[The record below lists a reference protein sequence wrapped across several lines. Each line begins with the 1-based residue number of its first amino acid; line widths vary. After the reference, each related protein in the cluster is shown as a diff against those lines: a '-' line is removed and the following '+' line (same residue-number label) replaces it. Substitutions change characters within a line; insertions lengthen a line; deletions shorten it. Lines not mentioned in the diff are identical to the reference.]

1 MKKTKYLNQIQ
12 TLGTVPRVATAKFYN
27 IAKQEYLENI
37 EVYKSRGFAFTPL
50 QVTKHNI
57 LIAHFD
63 QTSQIIDV
71 DAYRKKKT
79 KLAQLHSICAYG
91 CIPSIKTAQK
101 NELSCVEFENAL
113 NKYLG
118 TQNISARNRT
128 PFCMRDRLPIPVSA
142 VKVLFYFGRSR
153 NRTAQNRT
161 PLCM

>member
-27 IAKQEYLENI
+27 ITKQEYLENI

-71 DAYRKKKT
+71 HAYRKKKT

-118 TQNISARNRT
+118 TQNISSLTEKRRKKLDELRKHYNRPVLSSELLSKLETVIDLLRN
-128 PFCMRDRLPIPVSA
+128 
-142 VKVLFYFGRSR
+142 G
-153 NRTAQNRT
+153 
-161 PLCM
+161 

>member
-27 IAKQEYLENI
+27 ITKQEYLENI

-118 TQNISARNRT
+118 TQNISSLTEKRRKKLDELRKHYNRPVLSSELLSKLETVIDLLRN
-128 PFCMRDRLPIPVSA
+128 
-142 VKVLFYFGRSR
+142 G
-153 NRTAQNRT
+153 
-161 PLCM
+161 

>member
-1 MKKTKYLNQIQ
+1 MKKTKYLDQIQ
-12 TLGTVPRVATAKFYN
+12 TMGTVPRVATATSFN
-27 IAKQEYLENI
+27 ITKQEYLENI
-37 EVYKSRGFAFTPL
+37 EVYKNRGFAFTPL

-71 DAYRKKKT
+71 NAYRKKRT
-79 KLAQLHSICAYG
+79 KLAQLNSICAYG

-118 TQNISARNRT
+118 TQNISSLTEKRKKKLDELRKHYNRPVLSNELLSKLETVIDLLRN
-128 PFCMRDRLPIPVSA
+128 
-142 VKVLFYFGRSR
+142 G
-153 NRTAQNRT
+153 
-161 PLCM
+161 